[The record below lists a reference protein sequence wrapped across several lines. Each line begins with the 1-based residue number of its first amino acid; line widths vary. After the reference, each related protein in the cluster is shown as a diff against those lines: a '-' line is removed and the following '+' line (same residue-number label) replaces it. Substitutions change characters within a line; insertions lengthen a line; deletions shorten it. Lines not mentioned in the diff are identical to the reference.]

1 MKKLLTALTMLTSL
15 IAFTQEHD
23 WTFSP
28 ASKFYND
35 SIYHPAVKP
44 VSSSVINYEFAG
56 FNLLDVISFGKPAK
70 KILGYSEKGKP
81 IDVFYFPGTSTKK
94 ALVIGGVHGSE
105 LSSLEVTKRLINKL
119 TAGEKPYY
127 SVIIIPVLFPDNVA
141 TAEKSRVKNRV
152 INNTGRYTNG
162 LAIDPNRQLPAL
174 GKPFL
179 VDDGTDAY
187 GRAVEKENALLL
199 QLVQAFAPDRIVSVH
214 AIKDQSKAGIYAD
227 PRTDCEGRAVGYS
240 SDSTLAVLMAKYIDD
255 NKGNAF
261 GNNIKT
267 IPTALYYLDPKPVAA
282 GQRQPRNLKGV
293 ALKGKIDGVS
303 LGGWASTAVCDEK
316 NNYQRNAMRILTIEF
331 PGYKRPVEYKVRDDK
346 EWYEKQVEL
355 YSTAITSYF
364 LQAYCVE
371 ENGTEEKSL
380 VSK

>member
-1 MKKLLTALTMLTSL
+1 
-15 IAFTQEHD
+15 
-23 WTFSP
+23 
-28 ASKFYND
+28 
-35 SIYHPAVKP
+35 
-44 VSSSVINYEFAG
+44 
-56 FNLLDVISFGKPAK
+56 
-70 KILGYSEKGKP
+70 
-81 IDVFYFPGTSTKK
+81 
-94 ALVIGGVHGSE
+94 
-105 LSSLEVTKRLINKL
+105 
-119 TAGEKPYY
+119 
-127 SVIIIPVLFPDNVA
+127 
-141 TAEKSRVKNRV
+141 
-152 INNTGRYTNG
+152 
-162 LAIDPNRQLPAL
+162 
-174 GKPFL
+174 
-179 VDDGTDAY
+179 
-187 GRAVEKENALLL
+187 
-199 QLVQAFAPDRIVSVH
+199 
-214 AIKDQSKAGIYAD
+214 
-227 PRTDCEGRAVGYS
+227 
-240 SDSTLAVLMAKYIDD
+240 MAKYIDD